1 MRKHAKE
8 EKKWEAHNNQ
18 VILVVGMLDQSSEH
32 HSGSQSGHGLNGRRH
47 SQGQYRMQPHLFSK
61 IIHDVCNYDSYLVQ
75 KYDVVGVSSLLLEQK
90 LTTSLRMLTYGT
102 FADQVDEI
110 ARIGKS
116 TILECLVKFCDTI
129 ETLYMRDYLCK
140 PTPRDFQRLMQKAK
154 WKNCPTA
161 CKEIMRI
168 GRAKKYHSRGRC
180 II

>member
-1 MRKHAKE
+1 MHKHAKE
-8 EKKWEAHNNQ
+8 EKKLEAHNNQ
-18 VILVVGMLDQSSEH
+18 VILVVGMLDQSSKH
-32 HSGSQSGHGLNGRRH
+32 HSGSQSGHGLNERRH
-47 SQGQYRMQPHLFSK
+47 SQEVR
-61 IIHDVCNYDSYLVQ
+61 CCW
-75 KYDVVGVSSLLLEQK
+75 VSGLLLEQK

-140 PTPRDFQRLMQKAK
+140 PMPRDFQRLMQKAK

-161 CKEIMRI
+161 CKKIMRI
-168 GRAKKYHSRGRC
+168 GRAKKYHSRGRR